1 MFSRIRT
8 GKSTSAFSG
17 EPALLRRKLEEAD
30 AVLIGAGAGLSAA
43 AGFEYEGERF
53 RRYFSDFA
61 ARYHFADMYSGGFY
75 PYDTLEEHWAYW
87 SRYIWINRY
96 MDAPRPVYDRL
107 YQLVKDKDYFV
118 LTTNV
123 DHCFQRADDTLVEDE
138 GWHAAAARYQD
149 FVRRHRGSRLLL
161 FEIGVGANT
170 PVIIK
175 YPFWGMAAEN
185 PRATYACVNL
195 GEAVA
200 PAEIAERSVLL
211 DMGAAEVIEAL
222 GKQ

>member
-1 MFSRIRT
+1 M
-8 GKSTSAFSG
+8 
-17 EPALLRRKLEEAD
+17 
-30 AVLIGAGAGLSAA
+30 
-43 AGFEYEGERF
+43 
-53 RRYFSDFA
+53 
-61 ARYHFADMYSGGFY
+61 
-75 PYDTLEEHWAYW
+75 
-87 SRYIWINRY
+87 
-96 MDAPRPVYDRL
+96 
-107 YQLVKDKDYFV
+107 
-118 LTTNV
+118 